1 VRTWIKTAVEYE
13 GYAGGMSVGIGQAS
27 ELAAAQDITA
37 RTEFI
42 KNDVIPSMITMASSE
57 LDGVL
62 ERLAQMIAANSRGML
77 PEPAAKKVA
86 MAVITA
92 WLAST
97 NDGGSIQDRMMNSS
111 FLDETLFSLQSGTL

>member
-1 VRTWIKTAVEYE
+1 
-13 GYAGGMSVGIGQAS
+13 MSVGIGQAS